1 MQNFKPCDSF
11 ETMSKQPASV
21 RLDSDTFERVKTL
34 ATVDRRSVSE
44 IIAWAVERGL
54 PALEAEQIAKQSILR
69 DNPAHYQYKPTTAE
83 ERSYSKTKS
92 KAA

>member
-1 MQNFKPCDSF
+1 
-11 ETMSKQPASV
+11 MSKQPASV

-69 DNPAHYQYKPTTAE
+69 ESTTPLALPAKPTKAE
-83 ERSYSKTKS
+83 ESAYPKTKRV
-92 KAA
+92 AA